1 MWARWGVNFLPIYKL
16 AAINK
21 IIKLINKEIG
31 MLVKFSNSI
40 KATLVALLIANGAG
54 VSYDYDLKSLS

>member
-1 MWARWGVNFLPIYKL
+1 MNFLPIYKL

-40 KATLVALLIANGAG
+40 KATLVALLIAIGAG